1 MRFDIDIYADNLM
14 LPEEEMKAKR
24 IAPEIIQ
31 RVVRLRDLYNYM
43 LRHPLKKDKEY
54 TDYIRSV
61 YTNND
66 GKQLSLRKAYEDIE
80 IIHAVIGNLQMCT
93 KEWHR
98 WRFNNMIM
106 EGYAIAV
113 RKEDA
118 AAIAK
123 LSQQYGKYNQ
133 LDKNDEVDR
142 GSADM
147 PHIVF
152 TFDVSSMGF
161 KPIKNV
167 YALIDKLNA
176 QFAGKGYERIT
187 ADEDAI
193 VIDEDEV
200 KSRKDESATAISE

>member
-118 AAIAK
+118 TAIAK
-123 LSQQYGKYNQ
+123 LAQQYGKYNQ

>member
-61 YTNND
+61 YTNQD

-118 AAIAK
+118 TAIAK
-123 LSQQYGKYNQ
+123 LAQQYGKYNQ

-152 TFDVSSMGF
+152 TFDVSAMGY

-176 QFAGKGYERIT
+176 QYAGKGFERIT

-193 VIDEDEV
+193 VIDEV
-200 KSRKDESATAISE
+200 KSGKDESATAISE

>member
-118 AAIAK
+118 TAIAK
-123 LSQQYGKYNQ
+123 LAQQYGKYNQ

-193 VIDEDEV
+193 VIDEEI
-200 KSRKDESATAISE
+200 SRKDESATAISE

>member
-118 AAIAK
+118 TAIAK
-123 LSQQYGKYNQ
+123 LAQQYGKYNQ

-193 VIDEDEV
+193 VIDEV
-200 KSRKDESATAISE
+200 KSIKDESAAAISE

>member
-14 LPEEEMKAKR
+14 LPEEEMKAKN

-61 YTNND
+61 YTNQD

-118 AAIAK
+118 TAIAK
-123 LSQQYGKYNQ
+123 LAQQYGKYNQ

-193 VIDEDEV
+193 VIDEV
-200 KSRKDESATAISE
+200 KSGKDESAAAISE

>member
-1 MRFDIDIYADNLM
+1 MRFDIDIYSDNLM

-61 YTNND
+61 YTNKD

-118 AAIAK
+118 TAIAK
-123 LSQQYGKYNQ
+123 LAQQYGKYNQ

-161 KPIKNV
+161 TPIKNV

-176 QFAGKGYERIT
+176 QYAGKGYERIT

-193 VIDEDEV
+193 VIDEV
-200 KSRKDESATAISE
+200 KSGEYESATAISE

>member
-61 YTNND
+61 YTNQD

-118 AAIAK
+118 TAIAK
-123 LSQQYGKYNQ
+123 LAQQYGKYNQ

-152 TFDVSSMGF
+152 TFDVSSMGYT
-161 KPIKNV
+161 PIKNV

-176 QFAGKGYERIT
+176 QYAGKGYERIT

-193 VIDEDEV
+193 VIDEI
-200 KSRKDESATAISE
+200 KSGKDESAAAISE

>member
-54 TDYIRSV
+54 TDYLRSV
-61 YTNND
+61 YTNKD

-118 AAIAK
+118 TAIAK
-123 LSQQYGKYNQ
+123 LAQQYGKYNQ

-152 TFDVSSMGF
+152 TFDVSSMGYT
-161 KPIKNV
+161 PIKNV

-176 QFAGKGYERIT
+176 QYAGRGYGRIT

-193 VIDEDEV
+193 VIDEV
-200 KSRKDESATAISE
+200 KSGKDESATAISE

>member
-1 MRFDIDIYADNLM
+1 MRFDIDIYSDNLM

-54 TDYIRSV
+54 TDYLRSV
-61 YTNND
+61 YTNKD

-118 AAIAK
+118 TAIAK
-123 LSQQYGKYNQ
+123 LAQQYGKYNQ

-152 TFDVSSMGF
+152 TFDVSSMGYT
-161 KPIKNV
+161 PIKNV

-176 QFAGKGYERIT
+176 QYAGRGYGRIT

-193 VIDEDEV
+193 VIDEV
-200 KSRKDESATAISE
+200 KSEKDESAAAISE

>member
-1 MRFDIDIYADNLM
+1 MRFDIDIYSDNLM

-61 YTNND
+61 YTNKD

-118 AAIAK
+118 TAIAK
-123 LSQQYGKYNQ
+123 LAQQYGKYNQ

-161 KPIKNV
+161 TPIKNV

-176 QFAGKGYERIT
+176 QYAGKGYERIT

-193 VIDEDEV
+193 VIDEI
-200 KSRKDESATAISE
+200 KSGKDESATAISE

>member
-118 AAIAK
+118 TAIAK
-123 LSQQYGKYNQ
+123 LAQQYGKYNQ

-152 TFDVSSMGF
+152 TFDVSAMGY

-167 YALIDKLNA
+167 YVLIDKLNA
-176 QFAGKGYERIT
+176 QYAGKGFERIT

-193 VIDEDEV
+193 VIDEV
-200 KSRKDESATAISE
+200 KSGKDESATAISE

>member
-1 MRFDIDIYADNLM
+1 
-14 LPEEEMKAKR
+14 
-24 IAPEIIQ
+24 
-31 RVVRLRDLYNYM
+31 
-43 LRHPLKKDKEY
+43 
-54 TDYIRSV
+54 
-61 YTNND
+61 
-66 GKQLSLRKAYEDIE
+66 
-80 IIHAVIGNLQMCT
+80 
-93 KEWHR
+93 
-98 WRFNNMIM
+98 MIM

-118 AAIAK
+118 TAIAK
-123 LSQQYGKYNQ
+123 LAQQYGKYNQ

>member
-54 TDYIRSV
+54 TDYIRSA
-61 YTNND
+61 YTNKD

-123 LSQQYGKYNQ
+123 LAQQYGKYNQ
-133 LDKNDEVDR
+133 LDKNDEIDR

-152 TFDVSSMGF
+152 TFDVSSMGY
-161 KPIKNV
+161 KPIKNA

-176 QFAGKGYERIT
+176 QLAGKGYERIT

-193 VIDEDEV
+193 VIDEV
-200 KSRKDESATAISE
+200 KSIKDESAAAISE

>member
-123 LSQQYGKYNQ
+123 LAQQYGKYNQ

-193 VIDEDEV
+193 VIDEV
-200 KSRKDESATAISE
+200 KNIKDESAAAISE

>member
-14 LPEEEMKAKR
+14 LPEEEMKAKN

-61 YTNND
+61 YTNQD

-123 LSQQYGKYNQ
+123 LAQQYGKYNQ

-152 TFDVSSMGF
+152 TFDVSALGY
-161 KPIKNV
+161 KPIKNA

-193 VIDEDEV
+193 VIDEI
-200 KSRKDESATAISE
+200 KSGKDESAAAISE